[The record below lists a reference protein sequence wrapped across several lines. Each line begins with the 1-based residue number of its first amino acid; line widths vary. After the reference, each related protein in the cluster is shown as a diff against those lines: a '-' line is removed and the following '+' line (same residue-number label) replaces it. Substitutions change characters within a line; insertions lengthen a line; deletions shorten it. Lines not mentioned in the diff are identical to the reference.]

1 MDGVTHWLGN
11 NEEQSCLG
19 SFNYSDESIVTTPIP
34 SYVDDCCW
42 GKYWRH
48 LVILNGSIALV
59 LNDMDTSTFHIS
71 ILGEVGVK
79 KSWTKL
85 FVVEDL
91 PCLEHFVGAGKKGKI
106 LFRREDGE
114 LLWFDLNTK
123 MIDEFGVEAIKF
135 DCYILFHKE
144 SILPIGGTYN

>member
-1 MDGVTHWLGN
+1 
-11 NEEQSCLG
+11 
-19 SFNYSDESIVTTPIP
+19 
-34 SYVDDCCW
+34 
-42 GKYWRH
+42 
-48 LVILNGSIALV
+48 
-59 LNDMDTSTFHIS
+59 MDTSTFHIS

-114 LLWFDLNTK
+114 LVWFDLNTK

-135 DCYILFHKE
+135 DCHILFHKE